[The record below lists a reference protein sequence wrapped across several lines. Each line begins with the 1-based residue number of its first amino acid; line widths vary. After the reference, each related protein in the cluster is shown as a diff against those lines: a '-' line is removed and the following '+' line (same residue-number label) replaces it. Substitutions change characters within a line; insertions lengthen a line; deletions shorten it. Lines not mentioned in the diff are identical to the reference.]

1 MGKECGESLGSA
13 PGTEPRIVGNPPP
26 SRVAKWL
33 QELAEPRPGGEKVRD
48 AVERAAKLAGLAF
61 WRATDIWYSK
71 ARQIETWE
79 IDQIA
84 DAIKEKNERDARNEL
99 RDLKARIARMESL
112 LAQGDAHF
120 HSPSIAHARELVSQ
134 LGGPYRPLA
143 GK

>member
-1 MGKECGESLGSA
+1 MSRECSESF
-13 PGTEPRIVGNPPP
+13 GTNRGTDTAIVGRPAP
-26 SRVAKWL
+26 SKVAAWL

-48 AVERAAKLAGLAF
+48 AVQRAAKLAGLAF

-71 ARQIETWE
+71 ARQIETFE

-84 DAIKEKNERDARNEL
+84 DAIKQKNERDARNEL

-134 LGGPYRPLA
+134 LSGPYRPLA